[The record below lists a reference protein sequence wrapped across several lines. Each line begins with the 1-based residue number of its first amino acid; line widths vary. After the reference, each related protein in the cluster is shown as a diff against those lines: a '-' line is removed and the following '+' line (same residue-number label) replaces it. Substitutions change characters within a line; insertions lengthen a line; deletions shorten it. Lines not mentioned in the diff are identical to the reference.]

1 MRFEWM
7 AFFAAALVSGSAL
20 AQATKPAPVE
30 IVAGK
35 QYQPL
40 SPAQP
45 TSADAGKVEVAEFFM
60 FGCPGCYALEPH
72 LQAWLAKKPDY
83 VSFIRIP
90 AQWNSVAELHARA
103 FYTAE
108 ALGKLDEIDG
118 PFFEEFHAKGNHL
131 DTEDKLAEFFGRFG
145 VEAAKVKCTFY
156 SFEIETQLK
165 RALELVER
173 YKIRSTPTVAVNGKY
188 VTTGSMAGT
197 YDAWFAII
205 NELAAREHAAP

>member
-1 MRFEWM
+1 MRFQWM
-7 AFFAAALVSGSAL
+7 AFLAAAVVCGSAL
-20 AQATKPAPVE
+20 AQPKTLAPGE
-30 IVAGK
+30 IEAGK
-35 QYQPL
+35 HYQQL

-45 TSADAGKVEVAEFFM
+45 TGAASGKVEVAEFFM

-108 ALGKLDEIDG
+108 ALGKLGEIDG

-131 DTEDKLAEFFGRFG
+131 DTEDKLAELFGRFG
-145 VEAAKVKCTFY
+145 VDAAKFKSTFY
-156 SFEIETQLK
+156 SFEIETKLK

-173 YKIRSTPTVAVNGKY
+173 YKIRSTPTVVVNGKY
-188 VTTGSMAGT
+188 LTTGSMAGT
-197 YDAWFAII
+197 YDGWFTII
-205 NELAAREHAAP
+205 NELAQREHAAP